1 MRTKIWA
8 LLMVVGL
15 VAGLMLPAK
24 GRGQSPLVP
33 LGRPFTM
40 ASGFGQPAK
49 NVPIDTS
56 NSIVPMPGQRVGITM
71 PNFRK
76 LMSFPNFNITQGSS
90 PLPQASTYNSASYP
104 NALNPFSGVTKK

>member
-1 MRTKIWA
+1 MRTQVWA
-8 LLMVVGL
+8 LLMLVGL
-15 VAGLMLPAK
+15 GVGLMLPEK

-40 ASGFGQPAK
+40 ASGFSQPAN

-56 NSIVPMPGQRVGITM
+56 SSVVPMPGQRLGITM

-76 LMSFPNFNITQGSS
+76 LMSFPNLNITRGSS
-90 PLPQASTYNSASYP
+90 PLPTASSYNSASYP
-104 NALNPFSGVTKK
+104 NALNPFKAVTK

>member
-1 MRTKIWA
+1 MRTKVWA

-15 VAGLMLPAK
+15 VAGLMMPEK

-40 ASGFGQPAK
+40 ASGFSQPAK

-76 LMSFPNFNITQGSS
+76 LMSFPNFNITRGVS
-90 PLPQASTYNSASYP
+90 PLPTASTFSSASYP
-104 NALNPFSGVTKK
+104 NALNPFTSTKK